1 MEDIKKDINDAIMG
15 RPFWFE
21 VGNKRYALYPATLG
35 KTLLASSIVE
45 GLGFEIGDDM
55 ISPFLEALRV
65 VKEKRDDVS
74 RLVAIHSLRK
84 GYEVMDP
91 YIVQK
96 RMDEFSKMSDED
108 LATLLMIC
116 LSKDNQIGMFEKS
129 LGMDLDHDR
138 KRRVMSAKK
147 SDGTFVFGGCSI
159 YGSIIDAACERYGW
173 TLEYVV
179 WGISHI
185 NLMMMLSD
193 QVSSVFLS
201 KDEKKD
207 AHISNDTDVI
217 MADDK
222 RNNKKI
228 LAMFKGQ

>member
-1 MEDIKKDINDAIMG
+1 MTDEMTIKDI
-15 RPFWFE
+15 
-21 VGNKRYALYPATLG
+21 T
-35 KTLLASSIVE
+35 KTY
-45 GLGFEIGDDM
+45 G
-55 ISPFLEALRV
+55 ISR
-65 VKEKRDDVS
+65 RT
-74 RLVAIHSLRK
+74 IQ
-84 GYEVMDP
+84 GYESCQLIKP
-91 YIVQK
+91 
-96 RMDEFSKMSDED
+96 SK
-108 LATLLMIC
+108 
-116 LSKDNQIGMFEKS
+116 KS
-129 LGMDLDHDR
+129 PRGHLIYDDRTVRKMVGMDLDHDR
-138 KRRVMSAKK
+138 KRKVMSAKK

-201 KDEKKD
+201 KEEKKD
-207 AHISNDTDVI
+207 AHISNDRDVI

-228 LAMFKGQ
+228 LEMFKGQ